1 MCSFFSEGDLY
12 DLHHFG
18 DILSWRG
25 QHRDHLF
32 RCRLDRDVTNRF
44 QYLAYEGSDHKP
56 IISFLEP
63 AKKKRRGIFIYDS
76 GLRAPENQIFGE
88 TNLEEHH
95 QFVYQLLGKNN
106 AARKSSSP
114 RERQRPP
121 GSFPRNSGS
130 NPCFHPCLRKK
141 GSNLTYVTMATNEQ
155 DELLPATLR
164 EIELQTQLGALQSQ
178 VTELH
183 KAQDTAA
190 KYPKLLSEDQNLKDR
205 LGEHSKL
212 LEESTKNLSQFEAE
226 NLVLRDENQA
236 LNTTSNKRCRFRSQP
251 PPLNGDAATGDGA
264 VRRTRTYTA
273 EESDS
278 EMEANEE
285 TPEGVAATRSTLTA
299 YLEPVFFKKFDVIQS
314 MVERAGSYPWQHGHL
329 PWSMGP

>member
-63 AKKKRRGIFIYDS
+63 GKKKRRGIFKYDS

-130 NPCFHPCLRKK
+130 NPCFHPCLRVKWNFSIK
-141 GSNLTYVTMATNEQ
+141 GNSSIFPN
-155 DELLPATLR
+155 
-164 EIELQTQLGALQSQ
+164 
-178 VTELH
+178 
-183 KAQDTAA
+183 
-190 KYPKLLSEDQNLKDR
+190 
-205 LGEHSKL
+205 
-212 LEESTKNLSQFEAE
+212 LEEFNIITNIYST
-226 NLVLRDENQA
+226 
-236 LNTTSNKRCRFRSQP
+236 
-251 PPLNGDAATGDGA
+251 
-264 VRRTRTYTA
+264 
-273 EESDS
+273 
-278 EMEANEE
+278 
-285 TPEGVAATRSTLTA
+285 
-299 YLEPVFFKKFDVIQS
+299 I
-314 MVERAGSYPWQHGHL
+314 
-329 PWSMGP
+329 